1 MENSQRALGWAAK
14 DADGVL
20 SPIKLSLR
28 AKNDDD
34 IIFKILYCGV
44 CHTDLSTIKNEWGTA
59 RYPIVPGH
67 EIIGVVIEVGTAVQ
81 NFKIG
86 DSIGV
91 GYIANSCL
99 TCDQCKQNFE
109 NYCPNL
115 IPSFNSPFHN
125 GIESTGGFCNLFIV
139 KEHFAIKIPENM
151 PLEKIIAPLM
161 CAGITVYS
169 PMKYFGLNEKG
180 KHLGVIGLGGLG
192 HVAVKFAKAFGMRVT
207 VVESNPEK
215 RKEAMDVLGA
225 DSFLVSNCLEEME
238 AADGTI
244 DGIID
249 TVPTVHDLHPIIS
262 LLKVHGKLI
271 VLGGPSK
278 PDELLTLS
286 LIKAGKMIAG
296 SCIGG
301 IKDTQEM
308 INFAA
313 KHNITAEVEVI
324 GIDYANKAM
333 ERLSKGDVRYRFV
346 IDIVNSL

>member
-67 EIIGVVIEVGTAVQ
+67 EIIGVVIEVGITV
-81 NFKIG
+81 
-86 DSIGV
+86 
-91 GYIANSCL
+91 Y
-99 TCDQCKQNFE
+99 
-109 NYCPNL
+109 
-115 IPSFNSPFHN
+115 
-125 GIESTGGFCNLFIV
+125 
-139 KEHFAIKIPENM
+139 IKIPENM
-151 PLEKIIAPLM
+151 PLEKIAPLM